1 MEKVK
6 VLRRMESKASKPR
19 KTRFWVVNRQV
30 VKRCVAVT
38 RISIWYNP
46 FVEIN

>member
-30 VKRCVAVT
+30 VKKVCCRYT
-38 RISIWYNP
+38 KIWYNL